1 MGLFF
6 GKKQQIMKRVLKVA
20 IIAIII
26 ALIALVVA
34 IKRNDETQ
42 YKIRLL
48 EQEINKLAEEITN
61 PSENEEKGADDR
73 VSY

>member
-1 MGLFF
+1 MGSFF

-42 YKIRLL
+42 YKISLL

-61 PSENEEKGADDR
+61 PSKNEEKGADD
-73 VSY
+73 

>member
-1 MGLFF
+1 M
-6 GKKQQIMKRVLKVA
+6 A

-42 YKIRLL
+42 YKISLL
-48 EQEINKLAEEITN
+48 EQEINKLAEEIIN
-61 PSENEEKGADDR
+61 PSKNEEKGADD
-73 VSY
+73 

>member
-6 GKKQQIMKRVLKVA
+6 SKKQQIKKRVLKVA

-61 PSENEEKGADDR
+61 PSKNEEKGADD
-73 VSY
+73 

>member
-1 MGLFF
+1 MRVGLFF
-6 GKKQQIMKRVLKVA
+6 GKKQQIKKRVFKVK

-48 EQEINKLAEEITN
+48 EQEINRLA
-61 PSENEEKGADDR
+61 
-73 VSY
+73 

>member
-6 GKKQQIMKRVLKVA
+6 GKKQQIKKRVFKVK

-42 YKIRLL
+42 YKISLL

-61 PSENEEKGADDR
+61 PSKNEEKGADD
-73 VSY
+73 

>member
-6 GKKQQIMKRVLKVA
+6 GKKQQIKKRVLKVA

-42 YKIRLL
+42 YKISLL

-61 PSENEEKGADDR
+61 PSKNDEKGADD
-73 VSY
+73 

>member
-1 MGLFF
+1 M
-6 GKKQQIMKRVLKVA
+6 A

-61 PSENEEKGADDR
+61 PSKNEEKGADD
-73 VSY
+73 

>member
-6 GKKQQIMKRVLKVA
+6 GKKQQIKKRVLKVK

-61 PSENEEKGADDR
+61 PSKNEEKGADD
-73 VSY
+73 

>member
-1 MGLFF
+1 MFF

-61 PSENEEKGADDR
+61 LSKNEEKGADDR

>member
-1 MGLFF
+1 MRVGLFF
-6 GKKQQIMKRVLKVA
+6 GKKQQIKKRVLKVK

-48 EQEINKLAEEITN
+48 EQEINRLA
-61 PSENEEKGADDR
+61 
-73 VSY
+73 

>member
-1 MGLFF
+1 MGWFF

-26 ALIALVVA
+26 ALIALVIA

-61 PSENEEKGADDR
+61 PSKNEEKGADD
-73 VSY
+73 

>member
-1 MGLFF
+1 MFF
-6 GKKQQIMKRVLKVA
+6 GKKQQIKKRVPKVA

-48 EQEINKLAEEITN
+48 EQEINRLA
-61 PSENEEKGADDR
+61 
-73 VSY
+73 

>member
-6 GKKQQIMKRVLKVA
+6 GKKQQIKKRVLKIK

-42 YKIRLL
+42 YKISLL

-61 PSENEEKGADDR
+61 PSKNEEKGADD
-73 VSY
+73 

>member
-1 MGLFF
+1 MGWFF
-6 GKKQQIMKRVLKVA
+6 GKKQQIMKRGLKVA

-42 YKIRLL
+42 YKISLL

-61 PSENEEKGADDR
+61 PSKNEEKGADD
-73 VSY
+73 

>member
-1 MGLFF
+1 MRVGLFF
-6 GKKQQIMKRVLKVA
+6 GKKQQIKKRVLKIK

-48 EQEINKLAEEITN
+48 EQEINRLT
-61 PSENEEKGADDR
+61 
-73 VSY
+73 

>member
-1 MGLFF
+1 VGLFF
-6 GKKQQIMKRVLKVA
+6 GKKQQIKKRVLKVK

-48 EQEINKLAEEITN
+48 EQEINRLA
-61 PSENEEKGADDR
+61 
-73 VSY
+73 

>member
-1 MGLFF
+1 VGLFF
-6 GKKQQIMKRVLKVA
+6 GKKQQIKKRVFKVK

-48 EQEINKLAEEITN
+48 EQEINRLA
-61 PSENEEKGADDR
+61 
-73 VSY
+73 

>member
-1 MGLFF
+1 M
-6 GKKQQIMKRVLKVA
+6 A

-42 YKIRLL
+42 YKISLL

-61 PSENEEKGADDR
+61 PSKNEEKGADDL